1 MKWVFDGYFRILGA
15 SWPPRSTKN
24 WRKTASK
31 NSAILRRSSMK
42 SFPAKLQ
49 NQVLSLNLE
58 DKITFAGARRDI
70 ANIYKISNI
79 VFNLSQTPEPFG
91 RTMIEAI
98 ACGTK
103 VVGWDHGGASEI
115 LSALFPQGLVTLNDM
130 NELLETTN
138 EVAISNSLPKENIFT
153 ADRMTN
159 STIDL
164 YLNLIN

>member
-1 MKWVFDGYFRILGA
+1 
-15 SWPPRSTKN
+15 
-24 WRKTASK
+24 
-31 NSAILRRSSMK
+31 
-42 SFPAKLQ
+42 
-49 NQVLSLNLE
+49 
-58 DKITFAGARRDI
+58 
-70 ANIYKISNI
+70 
-79 VFNLSQTPEPFG
+79 
-91 RTMIEAI
+91 MIEAI